1 MGRPCA
7 KAPSLSFCD
16 VAPKLL
22 IVLALVCLSILLLA
36 DKDGVSWRDKDRET
50 VRKLMNHEPV
60 SIRDVSWLFD
70 PNMNDRLRAII
81 PAEEYAETVYVLT
94 QKLVVSLPKEAVP
107 VPAVQM
113 KEVSDEGQH

>member
-1 MGRPCA
+1 MVDPA
-7 KAPSLSFCD
+7 
-16 VAPKLL
+16 
-22 IVLALVCLSILLLA
+22 
-36 DKDGVSWRDKDRET
+36 
-50 VRKLMNHEPV
+50 VR
-60 SIRDVSWLFD
+60 
-70 PNMNDRLRAII
+70 RAII